1 MSLFVAIY
9 TKFVGLGDLALFASH
24 GGNSCFVGGVRPFW
38 WSLFLLELVSES
50 ISPGMPVVRG
60 CVLVGG
66 FSCLNTIQ
74 REKDL
79 F

>member
-1 MSLFVAIY
+1 MPLFIAIN
-9 TKFVGLGDLALFASH
+9 TKFVSFRDLALFAPY
-24 GGNSCFVGGVRPFW
+24 GGKRCFVGGVRPFW
-38 WSLFLLELVSES
+38 LSLFLLELVSES
-50 ISPGMPVVRG
+50 ISSGLPVVRG
-60 CVLVGG
+60 CGHVGG